1 MIYKP
6 AKLTFDVNS
15 RTSPSV
21 KTDIQFITQDLN
33 TARLDFALTKDG
45 VPLPLSAVV
54 GKLVLV
60 MSNGSKFVRNITLVD
75 KPEGRA
81 EYVLSADEI
90 RHYGNVKAEL
100 LMYYTN
106 GQALSIHRFEFKID
120 RSLIDQDIA
129 PIAEYYIEDFE
140 TLKTQIEDLYDDVVA
155 TVAELEEKFEGL
167 DNVETKDGAQA
178 KVDAH
183 ANNSDVHV
191 TKAQKT
197 AWDAKE
203 TPAGAQAKVTE
214 HANNLTM
221 HVTSEER
228 ASWNGRETTAG
239 AQAKVNTH
247 EAKTSIHVTDAE
259 KSKWNGGQLTK
270 ITADDGKAYQRINAT
285 DPSYLERLLTL
296 PGVHSWYVHEAHP
309 DMPVKSSMRALSVF
323 SENTYGWVIGA
334 NNRGEMYYNRSTTNT
349 AGTAQEWGGW
359 KRLLT
364 DADASTVTWKTPTLS
379 NGWKQYVAPDGS
391 SHTIR
396 YSKDA
401 FGVVEIVG
409 AIYGGAIGSVPA
421 FTLDEGYTPI
431 QQTYFSG
438 VASSVGTPGVPQT
451 HRTLIGTDGKVVIQ
465 SCSNSAN
472 PNEFITF
479 GIRFKAK

>member
-129 PIAEYYIEDFE
+129 PIAEYYIDDFE

-155 TVAELEEKFEGL
+155 TVAELEEKFEDL

-239 AQAKVNTH
+239 AQAKVNAH
-247 EAKTSIHVTDAE
+247 EAKTSIHVTEAEKDKWNAAQLAKITMDSGRVFYRSSSEVTDYNTITQTGMYLIYNVGVNGPPSFNRVFLLVMSYGNTLTQVAYESAVGKQAYFRFRKSDAE
-259 KSKWNGGQLTK
+259 TWTVWERQLT
-270 ITADDGKAYQRINAT
+270 ASDLD
-285 DPSYLERLLTL
+285 
-296 PGVHSWYVHEAHP
+296 VVW
-309 DMPVKSSMRALSVF
+309 
-323 SENTYGWVIGA
+323 
-334 NNRGEMYYNRSTTNT
+334 NN
-349 AGTAQEWGGW
+349 
-359 KRLLT
+359 
-364 DADASTVTWKTPTLS
+364 PTLQP
-379 NGWKQYVAPDGS
+379 GWKQYTPADGS
-391 SHTIR
+391 IHTVR
-396 YSKDA
+396 FSKDA
-401 FGVVEIVG
+401 AGVVEIKG
-409 AIYGGAIGSVPA
+409 AVYGGVLGLDTPV
-421 FTLDEGYTPI
+421 FTLPVGYRPM
-431 QQTYFSG
+431 QSEYFVG
-438 VASSVGTPGVPQT
+438 VASSVGTPGVPQI
-451 HRTLIGTDGKVVIQ
+451 HRTFIGTDGRVCIQ
-465 SCSNSAN
+465 SSSNSAN
-472 PNEFITF
+472 PNEFLSF
-479 GIRFKAK
+479 GFRFRTR

>member
-54 GKLVLV
+54 GKLVFV
-60 MSNGSKFVRNITLVD
+60 MSNGSKFVRNISLVD

-129 PIAEYYIEDFE
+129 PIAEYYIDDFE
-140 TLKTQIEDLYDDVVA
+140 ALKTQIEDLYDDVVA
-155 TVAELEEKFEGL
+155 TVAELEEKFEDL

-183 ANNSDVHV
+183 SNNSDVHV

-228 ASWNGRETTAG
+228 ASWNGRETTTG
-239 AQAKVNTH
+239 AQAKVNAH
-247 EAKTSIHVTDAE
+247 EAKTSIHVTEAE
-259 KSKWNGGQLTK
+259 REKWNAAQLAKITTDNGRVIYKGSAEVTDYNTVTQTGMYLIYNVGVNGPPSFNRVFLLVMSNSNTLIQIAYESVTGKQAYFRFRKVDSETWTAWERQLT
-270 ITADDGKAYQRINAT
+270 ASDLD
-285 DPSYLERLLTL
+285 
-296 PGVHSWYVHEAHP
+296 VVW
-309 DMPVKSSMRALSVF
+309 
-323 SENTYGWVIGA
+323 
-334 NNRGEMYYNRSTTNT
+334 NN
-349 AGTAQEWGGW
+349 
-359 KRLLT
+359 
-364 DADASTVTWKTPTLS
+364 PTLQP
-379 NGWKQYVAPDGS
+379 GWKQYAPADGS
-391 SHTIR
+391 IHTVR
-396 YSKDA
+396 FSKDA
-401 FGVVEIVG
+401 AGVVEIKG
-409 AIYGGAIGSVPA
+409 AVYGGVLGLDTPV
-421 FTLDEGYTPI
+421 FTLPMGYRPM
-431 QQTYFSG
+431 QSEYFVG
-438 VASSVGTPGVPQT
+438 IASSVGTPGVPQI
-451 HRTLIGTDGKVVIQ
+451 HRTFIGVDGRVCIQ
-465 SCSNSAN
+465 SSSNSAN
-472 PNEFITF
+472 PNEFLSF
-479 GIRFKAK
+479 GFRFRTR

>member
-75 KPEGRA
+75 KPEGKA

-120 RSLIDQDIA
+120 RSLVDQDIA
-129 PIAEYYIEDFE
+129 PIAEYYIDDFE
-140 TLKTQIEDLYDDVVA
+140 ALKAQIEDLYDDVIA
-155 TVAELEEKFEGL
+155 TIAELEEKFEDL

-191 TKAQKT
+191 TAAQKA
-197 AWDAKE
+197 AWDVKE

-228 ASWNGRETTAG
+228 ASWNSRETTAG
-239 AQAKVNTH
+239 AQAKVNAH
-247 EAKTSIHVTDAE
+247 EAKTSIHVIEAE
-259 KSKWNGGQLTK
+259 KKKWNESQIYK
-270 ITADDGKAYQRINAT
+270 ITADNGMQLINVPVGSTIFDAIKDKGTCTFYAPSGIGDSPAPSNSALRGIQTVGQNNIGTGFAVDTSGKAY
-285 DPSYLERLLTL
+285 Y
-296 PGVHSWYVHEAHP
+296 
-309 DMPVKSSMRALSVF
+309 F
-323 SENTYGWVIGA
+323 
-334 NNRGEMYYNRSTTNT
+334 YYNSGHTSITWERHLT
-349 AGTAQEWGGW
+349 ASGLDVVW
-359 KRLLT
+359 
-364 DADASTVTWKTPTLS
+364 SNPTLQP
-379 NGWKQYVAPDGS
+379 GWKQYAPADGS
-391 SHTIR
+391 IHTVR
-396 YSKDA
+396 FSKDA
-401 FGVVEIVG
+401 SGVVEIKG
-409 AIYGGAIGSVPA
+409 AVYGGVLGLETPV
-421 FTLDEGYTPI
+421 FTLPVGYRPM
-431 QQTYFSG
+431 QSEYFVG
-438 VASSVGTPGVPQT
+438 VASSVGTPGVPQF
-451 HRTLIGTDGKVVIQ
+451 HRTFIGVDGRVCIQ
-465 SCSNSAN
+465 SSSNSAN
-472 PNEFITF
+472 PNEFLSF
-479 GIRFKAK
+479 GFRFRTR